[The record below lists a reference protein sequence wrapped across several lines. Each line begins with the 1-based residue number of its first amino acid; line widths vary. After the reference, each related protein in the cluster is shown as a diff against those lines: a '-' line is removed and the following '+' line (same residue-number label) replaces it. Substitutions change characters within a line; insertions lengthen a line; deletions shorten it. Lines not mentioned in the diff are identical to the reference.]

1 MLGHDSASVG
11 QARWSVAGPSGRLA
25 LLGGAAVSPAVVG
38 SFVLR
43 LRPMA
48 PVDLPDPAMHTI
60 YIIDP
65 HRFHP
70 LRGRLASTARMREG
84 ARAGFLVLARL
95 CYLAFG
101 ILPGFFVT
109 RYVLALVAVVPAY
122 VLLRRL
128 YGPWA
133 GALAVIAILSSPVVI
148 TAWGTDYPDCAVVSY
163 VAGALCCLAMPSKRH
178 QRSWLVAGGVLLT
191 LGVFSHGMGVV
202 LAVTTLFVYGLVC
215 LARSRARFLKDVLV
229 LATSAGV
236 TTLLLMVASRFVLGQ
251 FNFIAP
257 TIAAARYLNS
267 PTRSCSGTRRTGA
280 GRPMSPTC

>member
-1 MLGHDSASVG
+1 MLS
-11 QARWSVAGPSGRLA
+11 RLW
-25 LLGGAAVSPAVVG
+25 
-38 SFVLR
+38 
-43 LRPMA
+43 
-48 PVDLPDPAMHTI
+48 DPA
-60 YIIDP
+60 
-65 HRFHP
+65 
-70 LRGRLASTARMREG
+70 
-84 ARAGFLVLARL
+84 
-95 CYLAFG
+95 
-101 ILPGFFVT
+101 GFFVT

-215 LARSRARFLKDVLV
+215 LARSRA
-229 LATSAGV
+229 S
-236 TTLLLMVASRFVLGQ
+236 S
-251 FNFIAP
+251 
-257 TIAAARYLNS
+257 
-267 PTRSCSGTRRTGA
+267 
-280 GRPMSPTC
+280 